1 MSTSMSLLHVID
13 PDSINIL
20 LHTINAGH
28 TVIDLTILGYELS
41 NDT

>member
-1 MSTSMSLLHVID
+1 MSTSVPLLHVID

-20 LHTINAGH
+20 LHTINARH